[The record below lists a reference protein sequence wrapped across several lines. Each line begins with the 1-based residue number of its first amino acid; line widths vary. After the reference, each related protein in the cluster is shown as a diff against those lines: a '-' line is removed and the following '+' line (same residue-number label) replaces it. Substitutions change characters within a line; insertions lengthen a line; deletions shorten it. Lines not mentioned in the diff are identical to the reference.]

1 MSGIAFVCA
10 ILATAAPVPP
20 VPANLAPPPRLV
32 KPDLSLIVVACP
44 EDSPNASVRRVGFR
58 NGKPMPAE
66 LVWETKRPNLRTNI
80 GELRIVQNR
89 YLVTPDAVVI
99 DLRDNNVVNKETGW
113 VEGIDETKLTYS
125 AGSDEDDCDL
135 LTFEYA
141 TGKRTRIGKVPTRK
155 GFDVPSCTQISRSR
169 TSANFSKVIVWKD
182 RDELILYH
190 NKFLKAEP
198 KSLGKGFTLQT
209 KPDVEI
215 GAIDCGRFPVLWL
228 DNERFLTQRANGKLV
243 TVDLAGKVTE
253 VATIKDVPKVEY
265 CWFFRDVAGGIV
277 YVADKQYYRIDL
289 ATKSGEKSE
298 WMDLGNGF
306 ESSYE
311 PDKEDRYKLR
321 YQGKE
326 IGPFQCLPGT
336 AKTAPGYIALG
347 FGTNPGR
354 PDRVSVWF
362 AATREWTS
370 LDYDPLDSG
379 SIVGWIK

>member
-141 TGKRTRIGKVPTRK
+141 TGKRTRI
-155 GFDVPSCTQISRSR
+155 
-169 TSANFSKVIVWKD
+169 
-182 RDELILYH
+182 
-190 NKFLKAEP
+190 LKAEP
-198 KSLGKGFTLQT
+198 MSLGKGFTLQT

-253 VATIKDVPKVEY
+253 AATIKDVPKVTY
-265 CWFFRDVAGGIV
+265 CWFFRDLTGRIV
-277 YVADKQYYRIDL
+277 YVADRQYYRIDL
-289 ATKSGEKSE
+289 ATKLGEKSE
-298 WMDLGNGF
+298 WMDLGTGF

-311 PDKEDRYKLR
+311 PDKEDRYRIR
-321 YQGKE
+321 YQGKQL
-326 IGPFQCLPGT
+326 GSLQCLPGT
-336 AKTAPGYIALG
+336 AKTAPGYLALG

-370 LDYDPLDSG
+370 LDYEPLDSG